1 MPFPFRN
8 SPEPG
13 LVSIVIPCYNA
24 ECFLAEALES
34 ALGQTY
40 RNIEVIVVDDGS
52 TDNSAEIIRS
62 YNGRLKAQFGP
73 NRGASA
79 ARNLGTE
86 LARGEFIQYFDADDL
101 LTTDAIERRIAA
113 LREGAADVAYSDWQ
127 SLVEIE
133 PGVFALDAP
142 TRSFCGRRMEDVHP
156 NPEIAVLTYFWA
168 PINALTYRRS
178 IVDKIGGWKE
188 WLPVMEDARF
198 LQDAAMVGGR
208 FVYSPGLGAIYRQH
222 RGTRNSGR
230 SDYMLYVFRN
240 ACDLQTEFET
250 RGRMNAEARRAFAGI
265 YDSAARF
272 LFFLD
277 EAAFRDCVARLYE
290 VEPEFRP
297 SWPKIARLAS
307 GLIGF
312 KAAGGLL
319 AALTRLRARLRR
331 SRKRVKHI

>member
-1 MPFPFRN
+1 
-8 SPEPG
+8 
-13 LVSIVIPCYNA
+13 
-24 ECFLAEALES
+24 
-34 ALGQTY
+34 
-40 RNIEVIVVDDGS
+40 
-52 TDNSAEIIRS
+52 
-62 YNGRLKAQFGP
+62 
-73 NRGASA
+73 
-79 ARNLGTE
+79 
-86 LARGEFIQYFDADDL
+86 
-101 LTTDAIERRIAA
+101 
-113 LREGAADVAYSDWQ
+113 
-127 SLVEIE
+127 
-133 PGVFALDAP
+133 
-142 TRSFCGRRMEDVHP
+142 
-156 NPEIAVLTYFWA
+156 
-168 PINALTYRRS
+168 
-178 IVDKIGGWKE
+178 VDKIGGWKE